1 MIRYSTH
8 MNNMASFYR
17 KYCTESRDLTIHGRQ
32 FNFVVPKKIDSFID
46 FENIVHG
53 FPLWAKI
60 WEPSWI
66 LAEHVAKTPPS
77 QFNKILEIG
86 SGIGVV
92 GIVAASFGHDVTMT
106 EYDENALQFAAANA
120 EINHCPEMKIC
131 RLDWHRPDLDDR
143 FDTIIGSEVMFHARD
158 CNPLLNLFRIYLKP
172 NGRIILASGVR
183 QSVLDILR
191 RMHRF
196 FDVQIGK
203 YSIRGEDTSMPAVL
217 CHLSPKG

>member
-1 MIRYSTH
+1 MADL
-8 MNNMASFYR
+8 ASFYR
-17 KYCTESRDLTIHGRQ
+17 KYGTENKDLTIRGRQ
-32 FNFVVPKKIDSFID
+32 FNFLVPKKIDPFIN

-66 LAEHVAKTPPS
+66 LAEHLAKTPPL

-106 EYDENALQFAAANA
+106 EYDENALQFAMANA
-120 EINHCPEMKIC
+120 EINHCPAVKIC
-131 RLDWHRPDLDDR
+131 RLDWHRPDLEDR
-143 FDTIIGSEVMFHARD
+143 FDTIIGSEVMFHERD
-158 CNPLLNLFRIYLKP
+158 CNPLLDLFRIYLKP
-172 NGRIILASGVR
+172 NGRVILASGVR

-196 FDVQIGK
+196 FDIQISK
-203 YSIRGEDTSMPAVL
+203 YSIRCKDTSMPAVL
-217 CHLSPKG
+217 CHMSPKE